1 MKAQRSAEAGSVS
14 ASRTDQGN
22 KKMLFVLLAAAVPL
36 IWLGGDLLYFLL
48 MKRRYARWEADIER
62 DPDGV
67 RRGCREYCVGQGDIA
82 ILLIHGFADA
92 PTLYQRMAPALAE
105 KGFTCRVMRLP
116 HFAMPMDHYRRTD
129 AAQWREA
136 VRSELLELRRRHAR
150 VVVLAHS
157 LGAAIAVDYL
167 ADDPTAADAVV
178 LLAPLLAVC
187 DRRSPLLSP
196 RAWHA
201 ILDHTMIFMDRVGL
215 PLPPNLRDLKALP
228 LMKTD
233 RFVPRIIYR
242 ELMHLIERNRD
253 RAGTFRLPLLMALG
267 EHDEVVDNR
276 VAEHFYKACAAR
288 TKRLQ
293 YVAGA
298 AHVLPMDFGW
308 HSLTEDVVKF
318 IHEVV
323 EAP

>member
-1 MKAQRSAEAGSVS
+1 
-14 ASRTDQGN
+14 
-22 KKMLFVLLAAAVPL
+22 MLFLLLAAAVPV
-36 IWLGGDLLYFLL
+36 IWVSGDLIYFLL
-48 MKRRYARWEADIER
+48 MKRRYARWEAGIER

-67 RRGCREYCVGQGDIA
+67 RQGCRDYCVGQGDIA

-92 PTLYQRMAPALAE
+92 PTLYQRMAPTLAE

-129 AAQWREA
+129 AAQWRAA
-136 VRSELLELRRRHAR
+136 VRSELLDLRRRHTR
-150 VVVLAHS
+150 VVVIAHS
-157 LGAAIAVDYL
+157 LGAAVAVDYL
-167 ADDPTAADAVV
+167 ADDPAAADVVV
-178 LLAPLLAVC
+178 LLAPLLAVS

-196 RAWHA
+196 RAWQS
-201 ILDHTMIFMDRVGL
+201 IFDHSMIFMDRVGL
-215 PLPPNLRDLKALP
+215 PFAPNLRDLEALA

-233 RFVPRIIYR
+233 RFVPRIVYR
-242 ELMHLIERNRD
+242 DLMRLLERNRD
-253 RAGTFRLPLLMALG
+253 RAGTFRLPLFMALG

-276 VAEHFYKACAAR
+276 VAERFYQACAAR

-308 HSLTEDVVKF
+308 RALTEDVVKF
-318 IHEVV
+318 IREVV
-323 EAP
+323 QAPQTPDTAALRYSRSQDSSAVG

>member
-1 MKAQRSAEAGSVS
+1 V
-14 ASRTDQGN
+14 
-22 KKMLFVLLAAAVPL
+22 
-36 IWLGGDLLYFLL
+36 YFLL
-48 MKRRYARWEADIER
+48 MKRRHARWEATVER

-67 RRGCREYCVGQGDIA
+67 RRGCREYCIGQGDVA

-105 KGFTCRVMRLP
+105 QSFNCRVMRLP
-116 HFAMPMDHYRRTD
+116 HFAMSIDHYRRTD
-129 AAQWREA
+129 AAQWRAA
-136 VRSELLELRRRHAR
+136 VRSELLDLRRRHTR

-157 LGAAIAVDYL
+157 LGAAIAVDCL
-167 ADDPTAADAVV
+167 ANDAAAADAVV
-178 LLAPLLAVC
+178 MLAPLLEVS
-187 DRRSPLLSP
+187 DRRSPLLAP

-215 PLPPNLRDLKALP
+215 PMPPNLRDPEALP

-233 RFVPRIIYR
+233 RFVPRIVYR
-242 ELMHLIERNRD
+242 EVMHLIARNRD
-253 RAGTFRLPLLMALG
+253 RARTFRLPLLMALG

-276 VAEHFYKACAAR
+276 AAEQFYQACASS

-308 HSLTEDVVKF
+308 QSLTEDVGKF
-318 IHEVV
+318 IREVV
-323 EAP
+323 PVA